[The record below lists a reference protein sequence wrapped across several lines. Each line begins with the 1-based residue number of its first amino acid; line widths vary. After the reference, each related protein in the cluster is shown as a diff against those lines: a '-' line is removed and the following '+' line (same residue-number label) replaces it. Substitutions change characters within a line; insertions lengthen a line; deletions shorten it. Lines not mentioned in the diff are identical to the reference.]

1 MILIINDLNYPSK
14 ISNLLDA
21 KLNTIKFFHKLF
33 IHLAP
38 SMNPKYKETSNNFH
52 PFHPSIERIPV
63 LGIQSLSQFKFSR
76 NLANRFPRRA
86 AHAPRRSIFK
96 DRSARDDGRGVG
108 VAYTPL
114 KSYARRGVYTDPVR
128 PAPLTLIRSAEA
140 APNTKRAGRC
150 SAPRSELTRERGTGP
165 TRMQKK
171 RRAGRFFCA
180 RRT

>member
-14 ISNLLDA
+14 ISNLPLRCKIKHHQIFPQTFHSLSILDESQSTKKQA
-21 KLNTIKFFHKLF
+21 T
-33 IHLAP
+33 
-38 SMNPKYKETSNNFH
+38 TST
-52 PFHPSIERIPV
+52 PSIPQSRGFQCLESNHCPNLNSPGIWRIVFHGGRRTHPV
-63 LGIQSLSQFKFSR
+63 DRSSR
-76 NLANRFPRRA
+76 N
-86 AHAPRRSIFK
+86 
-96 DRSARDDGRGVG
+96 DGRGVG

-114 KSYARRGVYTDPVR
+114 KSYARRGVYTHPVR

-150 SAPRSELTRERGTGP
+150 SAPRSELTRECGTGP